1 MNYLF
6 SKNSWLSQ
14 AKNIGLTYKTIFTV
28 LALSFIS
35 TITEIF
41 GIGIFL
47 PIFQFIR
54 LEGNL
59 DALAADSLFWI
70 YIIDIFL
77 YFGLEVSLSLLLLIS
92 FSFFLSRQLFVYIRI
107 LHLQNVIQRI
117 VQSQRNHLFDSYID
131 ANTSYHD
138 SIPIGNLVNIIM
150 TEVRSAVLGVMSP
163 IDLIVYSI
171 MFVGYLSMLFLLSL
185 EMTIASLIIL
195 ILASLLPKRW
205 IKQTK
210 EVGKS
215 LVLANTQ
222 MSEFLVGRL
231 RSPRLVR
238 LACTEDA
245 EKNEFHSLTYSQ
257 RKYQIVRSK
266 LSAKTTV
273 AMDPVIIGLSLLFL
287 YFSYTVLNLQIE
299 TIGLYL
305 VIILRLMPVT
315 QSIIGQ
321 LQTIQG
327 AKGAI
332 DILENRF
339 ISMKKSVER
348 DTGTKNLV
356 GLSESITFDNI
367 SYSYADGL
375 DDALK
380 DIYIEFQANK
390 MTAVV
395 GPSGSGKS
403 TLIDLLPQLRVPS
416 RGVIMF
422 DSISACEY
430 TLKSVRNMISYV
442 PQSPQ
447 IFNGTVRDHILY
459 GKSNA
464 TNDELLR
471 AAKLSGAYSFISK
484 LPQGFDTNLGE
495 AAVKL
500 SGGQRQ
506 RLDLARA
513 LIKKTPVLIL
523 DEPTSNLDAESEE
536 KFLQV
541 LKKIRKE
548 TETTIIIVTHRLES
562 IVDADRIVVL
572 NNGRVEGFG
581 NHSELQSQDGWYSK
595 AWLMQN

>member
-257 RKYQIVRSK
+257 RKYQIVMSK

-321 LQTIQG
+321 LQTIRG

-484 LPQGFDTNLGE
+484 LPQGFDTN
-495 AAVKL
+495 K
-500 SGGQRQ
+500 
-506 RLDLARA
+506 RLKQL
-513 LIKKTPVLIL
+513 L
-523 DEPTSNLDAESEE
+523 
-536 KFLQV
+536 
-541 LKKIRKE
+541 
-548 TETTIIIVTHRLES
+548 
-562 IVDADRIVVL
+562 
-572 NNGRVEGFG
+572 
-581 NHSELQSQDGWYSK
+581 
-595 AWLMQN
+595 